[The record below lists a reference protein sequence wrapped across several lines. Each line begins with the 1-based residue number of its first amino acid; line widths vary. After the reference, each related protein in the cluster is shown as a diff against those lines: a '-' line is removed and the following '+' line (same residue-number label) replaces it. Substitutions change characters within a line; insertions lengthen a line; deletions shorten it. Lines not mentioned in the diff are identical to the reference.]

1 MVQYVSRQLFI
12 KGGSHKGAINHD
24 YRLFI
29 FPYFDFE
36 CFKHYTVYTYYVIQY
51 IIMAR
56 TGVTL
61 TNVKQATEA
70 IIARGN
76 SVSIDAVRAELGNT
90 GSKSTIH
97 KHLKRLTEGG
107 ANAPVEVLLS
117 EELQQLVSHVAA
129 RLKKETHATLVE
141 RESRFKK
148 SLDEQA
154 ACAVAL
160 SEQNDTLQAQIARA
174 NNDIAELTQYV
185 TDITAARDTALREC
199 DRYEQ
204 RLASMTQEIQL
215 LTTHNQSLED
225 KHVDARA
232 ALEHYRAS
240 VASQR
245 ERETHHF
252 ESTIAQLN
260 HQQHALTQELAGLT
274 GTNQEQKLT
283 LARLE
288 VTLSQALNDH
298 KALADQNRFL
308 EEALAQS
315 RSNNQRLEQTVERL
329 EHASDLLRDDLSSS
343 TDALNTQTIALN
355 ETRQQ
360 LVAADATVNTQ
371 AHLTAEYMH
380 QTNKTVKKTKKLSV
394 NDDTPQ

>member
-1 MVQYVSRQLFI
+1 
-12 KGGSHKGAINHD
+12 
-24 YRLFI
+24 
-29 FPYFDFE
+29 
-36 CFKHYTVYTYYVIQY
+36 
-51 IIMAR
+51 MAR

-76 SVSIDAVRAELGNT
+76 SVSVDAVRAELGHT

-298 KALADQNRFL
+298 KALAEQNRFL

-360 LVAADATVNTQ
+360 FVAADATVNTQ
-371 AHLTAEYMH
+371 AHLIAEYMH